1 LYKLEKCIKILHA
14 ILIYTHLIYSNE
26 YSASNDNIR
35 MWNLMENETVLDK
48 EHILSNKLGVPQVSF
63 IIIPGHHGGMISEIY
78 IDPSCRFMIT
88 SSGNRGW
95 EEKTTNICLF
105 YTIKPI
111 KN

>member
-1 LYKLEKCIKILHA
+1 MYKLEKCIKILHA

-63 IIIPGHHGGMISEIY
+63 IIIPGHHGGMISEICKKIFFFLFNTYNFIYYEIY
-78 IDPSCRFMIT
+78 IYSFHI
-88 SSGNRGW
+88 
-95 EEKTTNICLF
+95 LF
-105 YTIKPI
+105 NSIFI
-111 KN
+111 